1 MPTHYQWVYSM
12 DMAKLTREEV
22 IEKVDAGKSLE
33 RANLAGVDLS
43 GANLRGAKLSRAK
56 LRDANL
62 RDANLREADLS
73 RADLYK
79 ANLTGADLSEAIYTS
94 LTILPKYFDPE
105 AEGMVLEE

>member
-22 IEKVDAGKSLE
+22 IEKVAAGKSLE

-43 GANLRGAKLSRAK
+43 GANLQGAKLSRAK
-56 LRDANL
+56 LH
-62 RDANLREADLS
+62 DANLREADLS

-79 ANLTGADLSEAIYTS
+79 ANLTGADLSGAIYTS

-105 AEGMVLEE
+105 AEGMVLVE